1 MVVYHGQKPLR
12 VLAQGLLVVN
22 KANRCLPEVQGPG
35 LTLDVRAGLEPLRG
49 RRPGIKFEVGWD
61 GHAGDTKQPGHL
73 GMIDEQRRVW
83 FVYICLSR
91 QNRVLDMY
99 LIHRIF
105 RILVY
110 WVTVRKVTPCAHRTR
125 RIPRDF

>member
-1 MVVYHGQKPLR
+1 MPAHPMVVYHGQKPLR

-73 GMIDEQRRVW
+73 GMIDEQCQPNECGLFT
-83 FVYICLSR
+83 FVCPA
-91 QNRVLDMY
+91 
-99 LIHRIF
+99 RIESSTC
-105 RILVY
+105 I
-110 WVTVRKVTPCAHRTR
+110 
-125 RIPRDF
+125 